1 MNDLL
6 NNVSSNP
13 RFAAAFER
21 LGRVCL
27 NPRRHTAPN
36 ARAHSDAVARMA
48 AKLGRANGCSPAEIA
63 LLATLG
69 HAHDIGKITGTAR
82 PARSLEVL
90 ADCGVTDEALLGLVR
105 WHDTSLPWHRAM
117 RRGEAP
123 SDKAWRRLAREV
135 DVRLLCL
142 FMVADRVDAPAGWRR
157 NAPTIWFHA
166 EARKRGLVDA
176 LVLDVDDHPSEI
188 SAGAALVGREGG
200 EPVVL
205 VIRTRRE
212 GWELPKG
219 GLAWDDLPEEAAI
232 RELREEAGVAGEL
245 AVSKRLG
252 ELQYP
257 IDGGGERWLKRVCYF
272 VARARGEPSLGDLPK
287 RTHERRWLREQ
298 EVEGLPLVNEDL
310 RPLLRAALDG
320 EEPWLR

>member
-6 NNVSSNP
+6 TNSQ
-13 RFAAAFER
+13 FASAYER
-21 LGRVCL
+21 LGRVSL

-48 AKLGRANGCSPAEIA
+48 AKLGRANGCSPAAIT
-63 LLATLG
+63 LLTDLG

-90 ADCGVTDEALLGLVR
+90 ADCGVTDQTLLGLVR

-157 NAPTIWFHA
+157 NAPTTWFHA
-166 EARKRGLVDA
+166 EARQRGLVDD
-176 LVLDVDDHPSEI
+176 LVLDVDDHPSEL
-188 SAGAALVGREGG
+188 SAGAALVRREGDDS
-200 EPVVL
+200 VVL

-219 GLAWDDLPEEAAI
+219 GLAWDELPEEAAL

-245 AVSKRLG
+245 AVSGRLG
-252 ELQYP
+252 ELQYRVA
-257 IDGGGERWLKRVCYF
+257 GGGERWLKRVCYF
-272 VARARGEPSLGDLPK
+272 VARPFGELKLDELPE
-287 RTHERRWLREQ
+287 RTRERRWLRSHQVDE
-298 EVEGLPLVNEDL
+298 LPLVNEDL

-320 EEPWLR
+320 DRNHG